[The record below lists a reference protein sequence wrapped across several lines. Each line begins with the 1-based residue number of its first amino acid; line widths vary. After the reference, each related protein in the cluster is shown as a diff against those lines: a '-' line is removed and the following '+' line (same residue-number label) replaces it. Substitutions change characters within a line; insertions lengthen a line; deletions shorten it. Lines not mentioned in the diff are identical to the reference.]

1 MLLLYQTFIYFF
13 NCDILINTVRG
24 IILKQ
29 TIIIRNKVIKI
40 DIGFI
45 LILFLMGISSL
56 FSLYNAANLIK
67 VGTATSYILKQS
79 MWYIIGFGAMA
90 FLSIVQNKTI
100 FSYIKQ
106 AYSFL
111 MIALMYLLASSI
123 LNRIIGYTLPLAPN
137 INGAVSWFTFP
148 LIGSFQP
155 SEFIKIVLIIMLAQ
169 EINTHQEKFPNPTM
183 KSDFHLLL
191 KSARILLPPL
201 ILIFLQPDTGLCI
214 IIAFNSLVL
223 ILCSGIR
230 KEYIFILVTF
240 VFIVL
245 GGFFYLYNF
254 KVDFLISVF
263 SSYRVQRIEAWL
275 DPESHILGSSNQL
288 YTSLLSL
295 GSAGLLGY
303 GMQANIISIPEAQ
316 TDFIFAAI
324 GQCFGFIGTMII
336 LLLCLTLDLYL
347 CKIAYNTQNKSDR
360 LIIVGVI
367 GMLLYQQIQNMGMI
381 CGLLPITG
389 ITLPLISY
397 GGSSILSYFI
407 AFSIVMN
414 ISPTSKK
421 AINLFHRKK

>member
-1 MLLLYQTFIYFF
+1 M
-13 NCDILINTVRG
+13 
-24 IILKQ
+24 KQ
-29 TIIIRNKVIKI
+29 TIIIQNKVIKI

-45 LILFLMGISSL
+45 VILLLMAFSSL
-56 FSLYNAANLIK
+56 FSLYNASNLIK
-67 VGTATSYILKQS
+67 VGSATSYILKQS
-79 MWYIIGFGAMA
+79 MWYIIGFAVMA
-90 FLSIVQNKTI
+90 ILSIVQNKTI
-100 FSYIKQ
+100 FNYIKQ

-111 MIALMYLLASSI
+111 MISLAYLLASSI
-123 LNRIIGYTLPLAPN
+123 LNRIVGYTLPLAPS

-155 SEFIKIVLIIMLAQ
+155 SEFIKIILIIMLAN
-169 EINTHQEKFPNPTM
+169 EINQHQDKFPNPTM

-191 KSARILLPPL
+191 KCARILIPSLV
-201 ILIFLQPDTGLCI
+201 LIFLQPDTGLCI
-214 IIAFNSLVL
+214 IIAFNSLVM

-230 KEYIFILVTF
+230 KEYVFILFGF
-240 VFIVL
+240 VLAVL
-245 GGFFYLYNF
+245 GIFFYLYYF
-254 KVDFLISVF
+254 KQDLLISIF

-275 DPESHILGSSNQL
+275 DPESYILGSSNQL

-295 GSAGLLGY
+295 GSAGLFGY

-324 GQCFGFIGTMII
+324 GQCFGFFGTTIVLI
-336 LLLCLTLDLYL
+336 LCLALDLYL
-347 CKIAYNTQNKSDR
+347 CKIAYNTQNKYER
-360 LIIVGVI
+360 LIIIGVI

-421 AINLFHRKK
+421 AINLFHRHK